1 MLDSLQAIL
10 AIVLIDLALSGDNA
24 LVIGMAAR
32 RLPTKQ
38 RTRAIVAGG
47 ALAVGLRV
55 VGTALVTLLLLIP
68 YLQLAGGIILVVIA
82 YRLVRKDAAQHA
94 VREATTMRE
103 AITTIV
109 VADAA
114 MSLENVL
121 GVGAAAHGDLALL
134 IFGLALS
141 IPIVLFGSGLVVQ
154 LLERWPWLIWF
165 GALSIP
171 IVLFGSGLVVQLL
184 ERWPWLIWFG
194 AFALVWTAADMIL
207 EDPSL
212 AARVPEHWAV
222 ELVATA
228 ALLGSVALMRWVV
241 TRRAM
246 VR

>member
-1 MLDSLQAIL
+1 MDFMLGIVGRMLDSLQAIV

-32 RLPTKQ
+32 GLPAQQ

-55 VGTALVTLLLLIP
+55 IGTALVTLLLLIP
-68 YLQLAGGIILVVIA
+68 YLPLAGGIVLVLIA
-82 YRLVRKDAAQHA
+82 YRLVGKDASRHE
-94 VREATTMRE
+94 VREATTMRD

-109 VADAA
+109 IADAA

-121 GVGAAAHGDLALL
+121 GVGAAAHSDLPLL

-141 IPIVLFGSGLVVQ
+141 IPIVLFGSGLVVR
-154 LLERWPWLIWF
+154 LLERWPGLIW
-165 GALSIP
+165 L
-171 IVLFGSGLVVQLL
+171 
-184 ERWPWLIWFG
+184 G
-194 AFALVWTAADMIL
+194 AFALLWTAADMIL

-212 AARVPEHWAV
+212 AAHVPEHWAV
-222 ELVATA
+222 EFIATA
-228 ALLGSVALMRWVV
+228 ALLGAVAAAQWLSV
-241 TRRAM
+241 RRAM